1 MKRKWNELL
10 ERPVTRKQFLRV
22 LGGGALV
29 VLNLEGIA
37 RLLQHADGTGHPPVS
52 SGYSSGAYSG
62 FTATK
67 GGGPSRKLG
76 GFD

>member
-1 MKRKWNELL
+1 
-10 ERPVTRKQFLRV
+10 
-22 LGGGALV
+22 LV

>member
-1 MKRKWNELL
+1 MNTRWNALL
-10 ERPVTRKQFLRV
+10 QRPVTRKQFLRAI
-22 LGGGALV
+22 GGGALV

-37 RLLQHADGTGHPPVS
+37 RLLQHADGSHHPPVS
-52 SGYSSGAYSG
+52 SGYSGGAYSG